1 MINYFVYRS
10 SIFLFYEFYRV
21 SYAFLLLYFEDFFF
35 IDPIDYIAILIFS
48 GNHNMAS
55 EKLPNNARQFRNEMV
70 EISFCSIYRRNEL
83 VLFHK
88 PPLVRFI
95 REPRRNLRALLSLS
109 RARTNDVGGTLM
121 KRWVIID
128 IVPR

>member
-1 MINYFVYRS
+1 
-10 SIFLFYEFYRV
+10 
-21 SYAFLLLYFEDFFF
+21 
-35 IDPIDYIAILIFS
+35 
-48 GNHNMAS
+48 
-55 EKLPNNARQFRNEMV
+55 MV

-88 PPLVRFI
+88 PSLVRFI
-95 REPRRNLRALLSLS
+95 LEPRRNLRALLSLS

-128 IVPR
+128 IVPRRFRPIKK